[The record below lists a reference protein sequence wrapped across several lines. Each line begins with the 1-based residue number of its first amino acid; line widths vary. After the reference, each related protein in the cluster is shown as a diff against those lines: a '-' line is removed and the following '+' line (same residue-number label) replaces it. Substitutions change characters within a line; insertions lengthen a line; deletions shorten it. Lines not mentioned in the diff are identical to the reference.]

1 MPILLFLAGLP
12 FQRAQTP
19 CHHIAGGLFLI
30 DEVLDRRTK
39 NGAVEYLV
47 RWVSGGDDNNDD
59 ELVSWQRFADLPSGP
74 HARAKEKITEYN
86 AARRTARTD

>member
-1 MPILLFLAGLP
+1 MQCVGLGWVP
-12 FQRAQTP
+12 QADWLCPT
-19 CHHIAGGLFLI
+19 CIAGGLFLI

-47 RWVSGGDDNNDD
+47 RWVSGGDDSNDD